1 MKKLSYIICFFLI
14 VGVLRASSGQNDWPI
29 IIFFICA
36 AIFVYI
42 VNELSCPEFSSVHIQ
57 GLPLTEG
64 ANCKVS
70 YIKNKS
76 IQFSKDKTVINLD
89 LKKIIDS
96 SIVTEDG
103 LKQYISSIG
112 GGIAGAMIAGP
123 LGAIIGGRIKKKD
136 IKKTRYFF
144 NIIYQTDEI
153 KCVSLEIQEDELIEA
168 KKLNKILIK
177 KKEKQNIEL
186 S

>member
-1 MKKLSYIICFFLI
+1 M
-14 VGVLRASSGQNDWPI
+14 
-29 IIFFICA
+29 
-36 AIFVYI
+36 
-42 VNELSCPEFSSVHIQ
+42 
-57 GLPLTEG
+57 
-64 ANCKVS
+64 
-70 YIKNKS
+70 
-76 IQFSKDKTVINLD
+76 
-89 LKKIIDS
+89 
-96 SIVTEDG
+96 TEDG

-153 KCVSLEIQEDELIEA
+153 KCVSLEIQEDELTGA